1 MAIWAQVLWAWGWSC
16 KGQAGGG
23 SSPPPKWVR
32 ADSTVL
38 TYSLQLTVLIHSPT
52 LFLSVS
58 LWLNFFLLL
67 PYDSSLPLS
76 SSCMHNNLS
85 VHMYLNIH
93 VGGVS
98 IIKIYLTLFAQQAH
112 FAIFPFALLIKKFTH
127 FFFPESFDSVRLCPS
142 FATFN
147 YMWPSAGMTEYTTGW
162 FPSVMY
168 YIYTGSHVERLHRVV
183 DFNLSS
189 CYIHKYNSIFY
200 EVNK

>member
-16 KGQAGGG
+16 NGQAGGG

-58 LWLNFFLLL
+58 LCLNFFLLL

-76 SSCMHNNLS
+76 SSCMHNNLC

-98 IIKIYLTLFAQQAH
+98 IIKIYLTLSAQQAR
-112 FAIFPFALLIKKFTH
+112 FAVFPFALLIKKFTH
-127 FFFPESFDSVRLCPS
+127 FFFQRALTASTSV
-142 FATFN
+142 
-147 YMWPSAGMTEYTTGW
+147 
-162 FPSVMY
+162 
-168 YIYTGSHVERLHRVV
+168 LHLLPLITCDLLQVWQNTLRVG
-183 DFNLSS
+183 F
-189 CYIHKYNSIFY
+189 HR
-200 EVNK
+200 